1 MPAMDVKKFWHRK
14 VTNKFRNDR
23 KRKFRHL
30 PSFQNKSAVIAAKK
44 SACVSVTPPGREEG
58 DDDVAI
64 EKMLKLMER
73 GKKLTTEETTVLLRK
88 TFSDRRDFILK
99 EKPTVET
106 LKQKYGSLFTESELI
121 NEFERVVNVNVRE
134 NFNAALKSYAPNFK
148 QLRKPKGRNVNASFI
163 AHLCSDGSDEC
174 DFIPMIARIPS
185 HLSENVAEL
194 FMDAQSFESVPV
206 TPFISLDRTQSLFTA
221 KDFQI
226 YADSEMICSCDDIK
240 TAIILFV
247 AVFFIFN
254 IDYPK
259 KIRSTCIFFANYVMK
274 IADNASSDRARSLMA
289 RLEKF

>member
-1 MPAMDVKKFWHRK
+1 MDAKKFWHRK

-88 TFSDRRDFILK
+88 TFSDRRDCILK
-99 EKPTVET
+99 EKPTVES

-121 NEFERVVNVNVRE
+121 NEFERVVNVLANTYVCVHYNVNVRE

-148 QLRKPKGRNVNASFI
+148 QLRKPKGESSSGVK
-163 AHLCSDGSDEC
+163 
-174 DFIPMIARIPS
+174 
-185 HLSENVAEL
+185 LSTDV
-194 FMDAQSFESVPV
+194 SG
-206 TPFISLDRTQSLFTA
+206 
-221 KDFQI
+221 
-226 YADSEMICSCDDIK
+226 
-240 TAIILFV
+240 
-247 AVFFIFN
+247 
-254 IDYPK
+254 
-259 KIRSTCIFFANYVMK
+259 
-274 IADNASSDRARSLMA
+274 
-289 RLEKF
+289 